1 MHHQPQ
7 PPKRAFPP
15 RLGPSMLATALLM
28 AATGLPA
35 EPISYQQASLSAEAR
50 RDIDNDLMTATLF
63 VEQSDQE
70 PAKLADLINRR
81 INDALQL
88 GKNFNSVKLRT
99 SGRNTYPLYNQK
111 NQAEGWRS
119 RAELELES
127 RDFAA
132 ASELIGQL
140 QATLQLSGVGFSVA
154 ADTRDKVQD
163 ELIAEAIAGFRRRAD
178 IIAQG
183 FGLHSWKTV
192 QVNIGAN
199 DRHPPMP
206 MYKTA
211 RAAAS
216 FGAGQEEV
224 AAPDLSAG
232 SSQISVTVT
241 GTVEMLP

>member
-1 MHHQPQ
+1 MHHQP
-7 PPKRAFPP
+7 PRRNRAFPP
-15 RLGPSMLATALLM
+15 RLGPGMLAAALLM

-35 EPISYQQASLSAEAR
+35 EPINYQQASLGAEAR

-63 VEQSDQE
+63 VEQSDKD

-81 INDALQL
+81 INAALHL

-99 SGRNTYPLYNQK
+99 AGRSTYPLYNQK

-132 ASELIGQL
+132 ASQLIGQL

-154 ADTRDKVQD
+154 ADTRDKAQD
-163 ELIAEAIAGFRRRAD
+163 ELITEAIAGFRRRAD

-183 FGLHSWKTV
+183 FGLKSWKTV
-192 QVNIGAN
+192 QVSIGAN
-199 DRHPPMP
+199 DVNPPMP

-211 RAAAS
+211 MAS
-216 FGAGQEEV
+216 FGARQEDV
-224 AAPDLSAG
+224 TTPDLSAG
-232 SSQISVTVT
+232 SSQISVSVT